1 MDIRGVEIT
10 KTQIGVFL
18 MVWAIYLLSFT
29 ERLALPPVLPLIS
42 KDLGLSATQAGSYMT
57 AFYIGYVCTQLPG
70 GLLTDR
76 FGYRKVLM
84 GSLLAIGGAT
94 ALMYI
99 VSSYEM
105 GFFFRVLAGV
115 GSGAVF
121 SSCMRAIFEW
131 FPGKGRGTA
140 VGILQTATSFG
151 LMFANLL
158 VPFVA
163 KEHDWRVAFLVTGIL
178 PLFVL
183 VFAWLFLKEKRTASE
198 RAAMRQTQSADF
210 WKDVLSL
217 TKNRNLMVLALTGF
231 FAMAATWGTATWANT
246 YMNKSLQIPLVM
258 AGALM
263 STYGLAGALCKPISG
278 ILTDIFYNKKKYLIS
293 ILLFCLAPALLWFGT
308 NTNVQMLYIL
318 IPVLGVFAFVYSP
331 ITNTLIG
338 ELVPLRL
345 AGTAAGFVNSCWQ
358 LGSLFAPSVIGL
370 ALDLSNNNYFYAF
383 AILALCAFLA
393 SMTILF
399 IKQDQIVLIEK
410 N

>member
-1 MDIRGVEIT
+1 MNIRGVEIT

>member
-1 MDIRGVEIT
+1 
-10 KTQIGVFL
+10 

-29 ERLALPPVLPLIS
+29 ERLALPPVLPLIAR
-42 KDLGLSATQAGSYMT
+42 DLKLSAAQAGSYMT

-76 FGYRKVLM
+76 FGYRRVLL
-84 GSLLAIGGAT
+84 GSLLAIGGST
-94 ALMYI
+94 ALMYT

-115 GSGAVF
+115 GSGSIF

-158 VPFVA
+158 IPFVSR
-163 KEHDWRVAFLVTGIL
+163 EHDWRVAFLVTGIL

-183 VFAWLFLKEKRTASE
+183 GFAWLFLKERSTAEE
-198 RAAMRQTQSADF
+198 RAEKRQTQPAEF

-217 TKNRNLMVLALTGF
+217 TKNRNLMVLALSGF

-246 YMNKSLQIPLVM
+246 YMNKSLHVSLVT

-278 ILTDIFYNKKKYLIS
+278 ILSDIFYNKKKYLIS
-293 ILLFCLAPALLWFGT
+293 ILLFCLVPSLLWFGS
-308 NTNVQMLYIL
+308 NTNAQLLYIL
-318 IPVLGVFAFVYSP
+318 VPILGIFAFVYSP
-331 ITNTLIG
+331 VMNTLIG

-345 AGTAAGFVNSCWQ
+345 AGTAAGFVNACWQ
-358 LGSLFAPSVIGL
+358 LGSLFAPFTIGL
-370 ALDLSNNNYFYAF
+370 ALDLTNNNYFYAF
-383 AILALCAFLA
+383 AILALCAFL
-393 SMTILF
+393 SGVTILF
-399 IKQDQIVLIEK
+399 IRQDHIVK
-410 N
+410 TV

>member
-1 MDIRGVEIT
+1 MTIRGVEIT
-10 KTQIGVFL
+10 KTQIGVFI
-18 MVWAIYLLSFT
+18 MVWTIYLLSFT

-42 KDLGLSATQAGSYMT
+42 KDLGLSSAQAGSYMT
-57 AFYIGYVCTQLPG
+57 AFYMGYVCTQLPG

-84 GSLLAIGGAT
+84 GSLLAIGGST
-94 ALMYI
+94 ALMYL
-99 VSSYEM
+99 VHNYEM

-115 GSGAVF
+115 GSGAIF

-151 LMFANLL
+151 LMFANLMI
-158 VPFVA
+158 PFIA
-163 KEHDWRVAFLVTGIL
+163 KDHDWRVAFLVTGIL
-178 PLFVL
+178 PLFIL
-183 VFAWLFLKEKRTASE
+183 AFAWLFLKEKSSADE
-198 RAAMRQTQSADF
+198 RAAKQQAQPTEF

-217 TKNRNLMVLALTGF
+217 TKNRNLMILALCGF

-246 YMNKSLQIPLVM
+246 YMNKALKVSLVT

-263 STYGLAGALCKPISG
+263 STYGLAGALCKPIAG
-278 ILTDIFYNKKKYLIS
+278 ILSDIFYNKKKYLVS
-293 ILLFCLAPALLWFGT
+293 FLLFCLAPSLLWFGS
-308 NTNVQMLYIL
+308 NTDPQLLYIL
-318 IPVLGVFAFVYSP
+318 VPVLGIFAFVYSP

-338 ELVPLRL
+338 ELVPIRL
-345 AGTAAGFVNSCWQ
+345 AGTAAGFVNACWQ

-383 AILALCAFLA
+383 AILALCAILA
-393 SMTILF
+393 SITILF
-399 IKQDQIVLIEK
+399 IKLEPK
-410 N
+410 AKEA

>member
-1 MDIRGVEIT
+1 MTIKGVEVT

-57 AFYIGYVCTQLPG
+57 AFYMGYVCTQLPG

-94 ALMYI
+94 ALMYT

-115 GSGAVF
+115 GSGSIF

-158 VPFVA
+158 IPYVS

-183 VFAWLFLKEKRTASE
+183 IFAWLFLKEKSTADE
-198 RAAMRQTQSADF
+198 RAEKRAAQSNDF
-210 WKDVLSL
+210 WQDVLSL
-217 TKNRNLMVLALTGF
+217 TKNRNLMVLAFSGF

-246 YMNKSLQIPLVM
+246 YMNKSLHISLVT

-263 STYGLAGALCKPISG
+263 STYGLAGAICKPISG
-278 ILTDIFYNKKKYLIS
+278 ILSDIFYNKKKYLIC
-293 ILLFCLAPALLWFGT
+293 ILLYCLAPCLLWFGS
-308 NTNVQMLYIL
+308 NTNAQLLYVLVPIL
-318 IPVLGVFAFVYSP
+318 GIFAFVYSP
-331 ITNTLIG
+331 VMNTLIG

-345 AGTAAGFVNSCWQ
+345 AGTAAGFVNTCWQ
-358 LGSLFAPSVIGL
+358 LGSLFAPFTIGL
-370 ALDLSNNNYFYAF
+370 ALDATNNNYFYAF
-383 AILALCAFLA
+383 AILALCAFL
-393 SMTILF
+393 SGSIILF
-399 IKQDQIVLIEK
+399 IKQSQIEK
-410 N
+410 TA

>member
-1 MDIRGVEIT
+1 MNIRGVEIT
-10 KTQIGVFL
+10 KTQISVFL
-18 MVWAIYLLSFT
+18 TVWAIYLLSFT
-29 ERLALPPVLPLIS
+29 ERLALPPVLPLIA
-42 KDLGLSATQAGSYMT
+42 KDLNLSAAQAGSYMT

-76 FGYRKVLM
+76 FGYRRVLI
-84 GSLLAIGGAT
+84 GSLLAIGGST
-94 ALMYI
+94 ALMYT

-115 GSGAVF
+115 GSGSVF

-158 VPFVA
+158 VPFVSR
-163 KEHDWRVAFLVTGIL
+163 EHDWRVAFLVTGIL

-183 VFAWLFLKEKRTASE
+183 GFAWLFLKERNTIEE
-198 RAAMRQTQSADF
+198 RAVKRQTQPAEF

-217 TKNRNLMVLALTGF
+217 TKNRNLMVLALSGF

-246 YMNKSLQIPLVM
+246 YMNKSLHVSLVT

-278 ILTDIFYNKKKYLIS
+278 MLSDIFYNKKKYLIS
-293 ILLFCLAPALLWFGT
+293 ILLFCLVPSLLWFGS
-308 NTNVQMLYIL
+308 NTNAQILYIL
-318 IPVLGVFAFVYSP
+318 VPILGVFAFVYSP
-331 ITNTLIG
+331 VMNTLIG

-345 AGTAAGFVNSCWQ
+345 AGTAAGFINACWQ
-358 LGSLFAPSVIGL
+358 LGSLFAPFTIGL

-383 AILALCAFLA
+383 AILALCAFL
-393 SMTILF
+393 SGVTILF
-399 IKQDQIVLIEK
+399 IRQDQISKAV
-410 N
+410 